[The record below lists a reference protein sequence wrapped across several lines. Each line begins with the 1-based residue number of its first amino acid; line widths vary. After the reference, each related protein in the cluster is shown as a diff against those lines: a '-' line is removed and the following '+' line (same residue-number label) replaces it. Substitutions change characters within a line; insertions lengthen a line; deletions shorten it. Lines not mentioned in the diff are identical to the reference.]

1 MGNDT
6 FLRGCAKCRRRSR
19 TARFGC
25 ERGHVLHM
33 SRFLLAGGGLF
44 RLNAIQASS
53 LTKGQEMKIET
64 IHDMKAAPAKILA
77 PEELAESVVK
87 LITENTRP
95 VSDSPERGK
104 HLIMPRGIVMQC
116 FTDGKGDRRYIGQYR
131 HTDPTAGEASMP
143 RRVYQ
148 IAVERCP
155 DGGSFATIFED
166 DRVIASISTP
176 LSRNVASG
184 MALRS
189 LYWFLAK
196 RDKKNRRNLE
206 RRKRAKA
213 AKREAEAKGVAE

>member
-1 MGNDT
+1 M
-6 FLRGCAKCRRRSR
+6 
-19 TARFGC
+19 
-25 ERGHVLHM
+25 
-33 SRFLLAGGGLF
+33 AGGGLF
-44 RLNAIQASS
+44 RLDAIRSSS
-53 LTKGQEMKIET
+53 LTKGQEMKFET
-64 IHDMKAAPAKILA
+64 I
-77 PEELAESVVK
+77 E
-87 LITENTRP
+87 
-95 VSDSPERGK
+95 PERGK
-104 HLIMPRGIVMQC
+104 NLIMPRGIVIQC

-131 HTDPTAGEASMP
+131 QTDPTAGEASMP

-196 RDKKNRRNLE
+196 RDKKNRRRLE
-206 RRKRAKA
+206 QRKKAKA
-213 AKREAEAKGVAE
+213 AKREAEVGAE

>member
-1 MGNDT
+1 M
-6 FLRGCAKCRRRSR
+6 
-19 TARFGC
+19 
-25 ERGHVLHM
+25 
-33 SRFLLAGGGLF
+33 AGGGLF
-44 RLNAIQASS
+44 RLDAIQSSS

-64 IHDMKAAPAKILA
+64 IRDMKVGSGIFFTPK
-77 PEELAESVVK
+77 EAEALVK
-87 LITENTRP
+87 HIQENTRP
-95 VSDSPERGK
+95 VPDEPERGK
-104 HLIMPRGIVMQC
+104 NLIMPRGIVMQC

-131 HTDPTAGEASMP
+131 QTDPTAGEASMP

-196 RDKKNRRNLE
+196 RDKKNRRRLE
-206 RRKRAKA
+206 QRKKAKA
-213 AKREAEAKGVAE
+213 AKREAKGSAE